1 MLRICLPATAIK
13 QLNYPRYVPSQ
24 KATSC
29 WLTPCVI
36 IHFTLELMPVSGNI
50 VYHLCRHNRVTDGR
64 MCFPGPAQSGL
75 TDSAGKRNST
85 VTVGGSVIPRS
96 EPHGAV
102 HRQSIQPAGG
112 VVVRGCC
119 PLQDP
124 RIKISIENN
133 QRAPADMVLQLRRN
147 IGLGWCP
154 EQFIVTDTV
163 YSRRSRIDADSGFQS
178 GLKYLLTQGIHQT
191 DFQRLR
197 AGIKP
202 GRFSIKEERL
212 LNKPEMRQPGAP
224 AALTFHPCLQART
237 STGLLLFFCLRTF
250 RLHRDAVSQPV
261 NAIFTPVSIFIPPD
275 RFRSGG
281 WLQPELIPEPPSGVA
296 FILRPGRFITGV

>member
-1 MLRICLPATAIK
+1 MMLILCI
-13 QLNYPRYVPSQ
+13 
-24 KATSC
+24 
-29 WLTPCVI
+29 VI
-36 IHFTLELMPVSGNI
+36 PDVYLGCIWETDNI
-50 VYHLCRHNRVTDGR
+50 VR
-64 MCFPGPAQSGL
+64 FPNAAL
-75 TDSAGKRNST
+75 
-85 VTVGGSVIPRS
+85 IPRS

-119 PLQDP
+119 LLQDP

-147 IGLGWCP
+147 IGPGWCP

-202 GRFSIKEERL
+202 GRFSI
-212 LNKPEMRQPGAP
+212 GA
-224 AALTFHPCLQART
+224 
-237 STGLLLFFCLRTF
+237 
-250 RLHRDAVSQPV
+250 
-261 NAIFTPVSIFIPPD
+261 
-275 RFRSGG
+275 
-281 WLQPELIPEPPSGVA
+281 
-296 FILRPGRFITGV
+296 